1 MRRIYM
7 TIVLFAMM
15 FCSYSAKSWGQDIVN
30 LKHIVQRGETIETLA
45 DKYRLSTDILKTVN
59 LGMETFYTGLEV
71 HIPVDKKYLFLRSED
86 DSEIILE
93 DIAGYFS
100 EYKEASRIFN
110 SGNYKKADR
119 LFESTIRNHG
129 KYLPCEEAYFGKAMC
144 DYNRRK
150 WSSAIDGFNKVISIE
165 ECPKELKEQSRG
177 LMANA
182 EEQREARSQR
192 TANFLSG
199 LFQAAAEVGTA
210 YMAASQANAGQVG
223 YGYPSMP
230 QGVSLGSMSNAEFTN
245 YVNTS
250 LSQLANYSMMQVEQQ
265 WKQEEIQVKTG
276 FASTYRQLHG
286 GKEPS
291 AEEVQAAYDNYMLT
305 KVNAY
310 KTVQQASSGMYDREL
325 GISDNSSTDSKKKTA
340 SGFVCSVCR
349 DSHVCQTCN
358 GSGWQSGMGDIHDH
372 YGAGIN
378 KIPCGNCSNGRSE
391 GDGVCHFCK

>member
-1 MRRIYM
+1 MKRFSRIIAM
-7 TIVLFAMM
+7 FAMV
-15 FCSYSAKSWGQDIVN
+15 FASYSYSCYGQDIVN
-30 LKHIVQRGETIETLA
+30 LSHIVQRGETLETLA
-45 DKYRLSTDILKTVN
+45 DRYRLTTEMLKTVN
-59 LGMETFYTGLEV
+59 LDMDTFYTGLEIV
-71 HIPVDKKYLFLRSED
+71 VPVDKKYLCLRSKED
-86 DSEIILE
+86 GEMILE
-93 DIAGYFS
+93 DMAGYFS
-100 EYKEASRIFN
+100 EYQEASRIFDL
-110 SGNYKKADR
+110 GNYKKTND

-144 DYNRRK
+144 AFHRKK
-150 WSSAIDGFNKVISIE
+150 WSTAVEGFEQVISIDH
-165 ECPKELKEQSRG
+165 CPKELKEQSRK
-177 LMANA
+177 LMAEA
-182 EEQREARSQR
+182 EEQRDARAER
-192 TANFLSG
+192 TAGIFSS
-199 LFQAAAEVGTA
+199 LFQTIAEAGTA
-210 YMAASQANAGQVG
+210 YMAASQANNGMAG
-223 YGYPSMP
+223 YNYPSMP
-230 QGVSLGSMSNAEFTN
+230 QGTSLGSMSNAEFTN

-250 LSQLANYSMMQVEQQ
+250 LAQLASYSVMQVEQQ

-276 FASTYRQLHG
+276 FASSYRQLNG
-286 GKEPS
+286 REPS
-291 AEEVQAAYDNYMLT
+291 AEEVQAAYDNYMQT

>member
-1 MRRIYM
+1 MIF
-7 TIVLFAMM
+7 L
-15 FCSYSAKSWGQDIVN
+15 SNPAKSWGQDIVN
-30 LKHIVQRGETIETLA
+30 LRHIVQRGETIEILA
-45 DKYRLSTDILKTVN
+45 DKYRLTTDILKAIN
-59 LGMETFYTGLEV
+59 LGMDTFYTGMAVLV
-71 HIPVDKKYLFLRSED
+71 PVDKKYMWLRSED
-86 DSEIILE
+86 DSEVILN

-100 EYKEASRIFN
+100 EYQEASRAFN
-110 SGNYKKADR
+110 AGDYKKADK

-129 KYLPCEEAYFGKAMC
+129 KYLPCEEAYFGRAMC
-144 DYNRRK
+144 DYNRNK
-150 WSSAIDGFNKVISIE
+150 WSSAIEGFAQVISID
-165 ECPKELKEQSRG
+165 ECPEELREQSRS
-177 LMANA
+177 LKANA
-182 EEQREARSQR
+182 EEKREVRNQR
-192 TANFLSG
+192 TANFFSG

-210 YMAASQANAGQVG
+210 YMAASQANAGQG
-223 YGYPSMP
+223 TYNYPSMP
-230 QGVSLGSMSNAEFTN
+230 QGKSLGSMSNAEFTN

-250 LSQLANYSMMQVEQQ
+250 LAQLANYSMMQVEQQ

-291 AEEVQAAYDNYMLT
+291 AEEAQAAYNNYMQN

-325 GISDNSSTDSKKKTA
+325 GINGSSSNDSKKKTA

-358 GSGWQSGMGDIHDH
+358 GSGWQSGMGDNHDH

-378 KIPCGNCSNGRSE
+378 KIPCGNCSNERSK
-391 GDGVCHFCK
+391 GDGICHYCK

>member
-1 MRRIYM
+1 MIF
-7 TIVLFAMM
+7 L
-15 FCSYSAKSWGQDIVN
+15 SNPAKSWGQDIVN
-30 LKHIVQRGETIETLA
+30 LRHIVQRGETIEILA
-45 DKYRLSTDILKTVN
+45 DKYRLTTDILKAIN
-59 LGMETFYTGLEV
+59 LGMDTFYTGMAVLV
-71 HIPVDKKYLFLRSED
+71 PVDKKYMWLRSED
-86 DSEIILE
+86 DSEVILN

-100 EYKEASRIFN
+100 EYQEASRAFN
-110 SGNYKKADR
+110 AGDYKKADK

-129 KYLPCEEAYFGKAMC
+129 KYLPCEEAYFGRAMC
-144 DYNRRK
+144 DYNRNK
-150 WSSAIDGFNKVISIE
+150 WSSAIEGFAQVISID
-165 ECPKELKEQSRG
+165 ECPEELREQSRS
-177 LMANA
+177 LKANA
-182 EEQREARSQR
+182 EEKREVRNQR
-192 TANFLSG
+192 TANFFSG

-210 YMAASQANAGQVG
+210 YMAASQANAGQG
-223 YGYPSMP
+223 TYNYPSMP
-230 QGVSLGSMSNAEFTN
+230 QGKSLGSMSNAEFTN

-250 LSQLANYSMMQVEQQ
+250 LAQLANYSMMQVEQQ

-291 AEEVQAAYDNYMLT
+291 AEEAQAAYNNYMQN

-325 GISDNSSTDSKKKTA
+325 GINGSSSNDSKKKTA

-358 GSGWQSGMGDIHDH
+358 GSGWQSGMGDNHDH

-378 KIPCGNCSNGRSE
+378 KIPCGNCSNGRSK
-391 GDGVCHFCK
+391 GDGICHYCK